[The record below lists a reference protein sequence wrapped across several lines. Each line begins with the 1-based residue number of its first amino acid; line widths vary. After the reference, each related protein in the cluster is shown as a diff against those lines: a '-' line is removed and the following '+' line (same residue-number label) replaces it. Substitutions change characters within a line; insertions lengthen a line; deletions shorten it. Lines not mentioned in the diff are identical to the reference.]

1 MPQENNKPKMEQIN
15 FRLSQEEKDLLKKR
29 ASNSGMKLSRY
40 IRRVAIEKDPVF
52 IPESD
57 REILRELLRA
67 AFEIK
72 RSLNKYHEARTPDL
86 NEYYQTIR
94 EVNKR
99 LNKFK

>member
-1 MPQENNKPKMEQIN
+1 MPQENHKQRTIQIN
-15 FRLSQEEKDLLKKR
+15 FRLSLEEKELLYKR
-29 ASNSGMKLSRY
+29 AVNSGMKLSKY
-40 IRRVAIEKDPVF
+40 LRRVAIEKDPVF

-72 RSLNKYHEARTPDL
+72 RALNKYHEARTPDL

-99 LNKFK
+99 ISKFK

>member
-1 MPQENNKPKMEQIN
+1 MPQENHKQKTLQIN
-15 FRLSQEEKDLLKKR
+15 FRLSQEEKDLLLRR

-40 IRRVAIEKDPVF
+40 IRRVTIEKDPVF
-52 IPESD
+52 MPESD

-72 RSLNKYHEARTPDL
+72 RSLNRYHEARTPDL

-94 EVNKR
+94 EVNQR
-99 LNKFK
+99 LSKFK